1 MPRRSGRLQMQR
13 QDQLFVAQ
21 KHARKVRILNR
32 KRKLSPEDCQEM
44 SKEMFQFEI
53 QNRWIPVS
61 ETVGFNRSALI
72 PTPENGPS
80 SPIDKPID
88 SFSSF
93 RFKNIFP
100 CPIKDRTS
108 PLPDLNWADSDELWR
123 NMLKREI
130 HYVRDRSCLERHPLI
145 DAKMRSILLDWLI
158 EVCEVYH
165 LHRETF
171 FLAQDYVDRFLAA
184 SKDIPKMT
192 LQLIGITSLFIA
204 SKLEEIYPPKLG
216 DFAYVTDGACSE
228 RNILDQ
234 EIIMLQALKW
244 NLSPVT
250 VNNWLNVYMQ
260 LAHTDEII
268 EGEANFLFPK
278 YSPTTFIQIT
288 QLLDLCILDVGS
300 WHFPYSILAATALYH
315 MSSDDGALCV
325 TGLTYE
331 DIAPCILW
339 MEPFALTIKEQ
350 EKQVVLKKFRN
361 VVVDDSHN
369 IQTHSENL
377 ELLAKAQDKVKLEN
391 SSCRY
396 SPVPMATVLTPPQSS
411 KKKRKADIAEVKG

>member
-1 MPRRSGRLQMQR
+1 MALRKCSWQLLFFLESRPKRFQFHFSFVLDKYVLRKTKNMPRRSGRLQMQR

-108 PLPDLNWADSDELWR
+108 PLPDLNWADSSELWR

-288 QLLDLCILDVGS
+288 Q
-300 WHFPYSILAATALYH
+300 
-315 MSSDDGALCV
+315 
-325 TGLTYE
+325 
-331 DIAPCILW
+331 
-339 MEPFALTIKEQ
+339 EQ

-377 ELLAKAQDKVKLEN
+377 ELLQWSVDVYRDAPDIRSGQTIRPDSEQLSGSGSSRIFFQNPAGSFSKSGLNYSLKRQKHKTKLN
-391 SSCRY
+391 
-396 SPVPMATVLTPPQSS
+396 
-411 KKKRKADIAEVKG
+411 